1 VSRCGGFTRVR
12 TSPRGASPPQT
23 RPRRARASIARVD
36 RAPRDRVV
44 VVVAR
49 SRRVAAARG
58 DARQSDAIVI
68 SSRARVAR
76 SRRAGLCG
84 RAIASSCRL
93 GARGRRRE
101 TDSRRADEGTKR
113 RDEGADADEIDGM
126 REMRDKTTFC
136 GTCWRS

>member
-1 VSRCGGFTRVR
+1 VSRCGGFARVR

-68 SSRARVAR
+68 SSRDRVAR
-76 SRRAGLCG
+76 SRHLVGWARAG
-84 RAIASSCRL
+84 A
-93 GARGRRRE
+93 GARRIRGAPTRGRSDE
-101 TDSRRADEGTKR
+101 TKARMRTKST
-113 RDEGADADEIDGM
+113 E
-126 REMRDKTTFC
+126 
-136 GTCWRS
+136 